1 MKQILTVTFLLI
13 SFLGFSQK
21 KFFHLYSD
29 SATLVKDA
37 NKIVADFSAAVNKIH
52 PVFTPSPTPILNTQV
67 YLISYSPKTN
77 EVNLPIWSQVIPE
90 QKQFF
95 YELAGGEE
103 QGRRMFGLFFNGFYM
118 AHEMGHALQTA
129 AKKRD
134 SSLYQNEYFA
144 NIVGMLYWRKVNR
157 AKELEDC
164 YRLAKRVTSQL
175 PNPVPEGGDPIK
187 YFNEHYS
194 ELGADPYKYGYY
206 QMAQFVEIYEDKN
219 LKGFDEFI
227 ADFLKK

>member
-1 MKQILTVTFLLI
+1 MKQLFTVIFLLI

-21 KFFHLYSD
+21 KFFQIYSD
-29 SATLVKDA
+29 SAALVKDA
-37 NKIVADFSAAVNKIH
+37 NKIVADFSTAVNKIH
-52 PVFTPSPTPILNTQV
+52 PVFTSPPTAILNTQV

-77 EVNLPIWSQVIPE
+77 EVNLPIWRQVIPE
-90 QKQFF
+90 QKKFF
-95 YELAGGEE
+95 YELAGSEV

-118 AHEMGHALQTA
+118 AHEMGHALQSA

-144 NIVGMLYWRKVNR
+144 NIVGMLYWRKLNR
-157 AKELEDC
+157 VKELEDC
-164 YRLAKRVTSQL
+164 YLLAKRITTQL
-175 PNPVPEGGDPIK
+175 PNPVPAGEDPVK

-194 ELGADPYKYGYY
+194 ELGRDPYKYGYY

-219 LKGFDEFI
+219 LQSFDEFI
-227 ADFLKK
+227 AGFLKK